1 MSAYEALFET
11 RIRLDERIA
20 ETEAYIKI
28 LQEQLSDLK
37 TLRANIEAIPGRV
50 VCLNL
55 DGSIGRSGWSP
66 CPSSISIKTTCGVVK
81 ARRAAKSRKRRVK

>member
-1 MSAYEALFET
+1 MSAYEALFGT

-37 TLRANIEAIPGRV
+37 TLRANLEAIQGRV
-50 VCLNL
+50 
-55 DGSIGRSGWSP
+55 
-66 CPSSISIKTTCGVVK
+66 K
-81 ARRAAKSRKRRVK
+81 